1 MIRVECNGDIIIT
14 KGDKGFINF
23 RCANYKLKEG
33 DRVELI
39 SKSLGVYISVSEFT
53 EEGFAAI
60 DLEPM
65 HTNRDK
71 GGYCY
76 FIKVIT
82 EEGIN
87 ETVVNGK
94 IIII

>member
-1 MIRVECNGDIIIT
+1 MFRIECNGDIIVT

-39 SKSLGVYISVSEFT
+39 SKSIGVFITVTEFT

-60 DLEPM
+60 DMEPY
-65 HTNRDK
+65 HTNREK
-71 GGYCY
+71 GEYCY
-76 FIKVIT
+76 NIRVIT
-82 EEGIN
+82 TDGIN
-87 ETVVNGK
+87 ETVISGK
-94 IIII
+94 ISII